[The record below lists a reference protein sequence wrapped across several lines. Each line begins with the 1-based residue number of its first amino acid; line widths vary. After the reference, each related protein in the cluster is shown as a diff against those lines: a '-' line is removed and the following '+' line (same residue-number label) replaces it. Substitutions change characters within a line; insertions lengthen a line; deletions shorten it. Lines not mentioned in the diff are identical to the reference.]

1 MIICLIFPFIV
12 AKFPPDG
19 TTVGT
24 TKSLM
29 PPVHDDITHDNY
41 IYTTAT
47 SYSSMYPKTKPKTKP
62 VLPPWADSFTT
73 ASPRQTTPPFDLDLY
88 MEVFRIGSTT

>member
-1 MIICLIFPFIV
+1 MIICLIFPLIV

-24 TKSLM
+24 TKSLI
-29 PPVHDDITHDNY
+29 PPVHDDITHNY

-88 MEVFRIGSTT
+88 MEVFRIGSNT